1 MGFNQY
7 IKIGVLVTI
16 VFLFGVSAEQK
27 SPVVDA
33 QAYNNDT
40 YEQIKLFSEAL
51 SIVQKNYVEKPDTK
65 EMVEGAIK
73 GMLSSLDPHSSYM
86 SPDMFKEMKIDT
98 QGEFQGIG
106 ITIGMRDGILTVISP
121 IDDTPA
127 FRAGIIAGDKI
138 IMVEGKP
145 TKDMTMMDA
154 VKLMRGPKGTKVTI
168 SIAREGEPKPLKFT
182 IIRDVIP
189 LTSVK
194 VKEIDKSVG
203 YIRITN
209 FQKKTSREF
218 LEALKKIRE
227 EKTDLFNGLIIDLR
241 NNPGGLLVAAIEVSD
256 IFIESGNIVSTRGR
270 IQNQNYA
277 YNAKKNGTQP
287 DYPIVIL
294 VNSGSASAS
303 EIVAGA
309 MQDHKKAILLGTTT
323 FGKGSVQTIIGLSDG
338 SAMRVTSARY
348 FTPSGRSI
356 QATGIEP
363 DIVVMNST
371 GKKLGHVRE
380 QDLTGHLENDQIEEK
395 EKSEDEKKPVTMDV
409 IPEDPKDDLQL
420 MRAVDLLKGLDL
432 FKEMQPRSA
441 EATE

>member
-1 MGFNQY
+1 
-7 IKIGVLVTI
+7 
-16 VFLFGVSAEQK
+16 
-27 SPVVDA
+27 
-33 QAYNNDT
+33 
-40 YEQIKLFSEAL
+40 
-51 SIVQKNYVEKPDTK
+51 
-65 EMVEGAIK
+65 
-73 GMLSSLDPHSSYM
+73 
-86 SPDMFKEMKIDT
+86 
-98 QGEFQGIG
+98 
-106 ITIGMRDGILTVISP
+106 
-121 IDDTPA
+121 
-127 FRAGIIAGDKI
+127 
-138 IMVEGKP
+138 
-145 TKDMTMMDA
+145 MTMMDA

-168 SIAREGEPKPLKFT
+168 SIAREGEPAPLKFT

-218 LEALKKIRE
+218 REALKKVRE

-380 QDLTGHLENDQIEEK
+380 QDLTGHLENEQVEEK
-395 EKSEDEKKPVTMDV
+395 KKTEDEKKPVTMDI

-432 FKEMQPRSA
+432 FKDIQPQSA